1 MITEPTFAIPL
12 FAVLYWIVLAA
23 TMIVAAVLAALSW
36 HRSGR
41 AFVYGAGGALAL
53 ALLLAATPTAGI
65 DAGFF
70 MHALISVL
78 ALATAV
84 LGGGPAA
91 AHVLA
96 LASNGNIK
104 DGDNGG
110 ILRDGEEVLR
120 GGTTIGL
127 LERLAV
133 AGTLLAGFPEGIAVI
148 VAVKGV
154 GRFSELADSATRE
167 RFIIGS
173 LVSFIWACAATGV
186 ALLARG

>member
-1 MITEPTFAIPL
+1 MPFRD
-12 FAVLYWIVLAA
+12 LARGPA
-23 TMIVAAVLAALSW
+23 
-36 HRSGR
+36 R
-41 AFVYGAGGALAL
+41 
-53 ALLLAATPTAGI
+53 
-65 DAGFF
+65 
-70 MHALISVL
+70 
-78 ALATAV
+78 LATALGIPLSDDGADLSSSPYRIELPV
-84 LGGGPAA
+84 TPLRFETSARTGVSGEGGGIEFPWRFFLPNDQTVSPYK

>member
-1 MITEPTFAIPL
+1 MIDGGVIPL
-12 FAVLYWIVLAA
+12 FAVLYWITLVAVSLA
-23 TMIVAAVLAALSW
+23 AAVLAGLSW
-36 HRSGR
+36 RRGST
-41 AFVYGAGGALAL
+41 AFVYGAAAAVAL
-53 ALLLAATPTAGI
+53 ALLLAAVPADGI
-65 DAGFF
+65 GTGFF
-70 MHALISVL
+70 VHALIAMLS
-78 ALATAV
+78 LATAV

-91 AHVLA
+91 AFVLG
-96 LASNGNIK
+96 LATRGSIP
-104 DGDNGG
+104 DGEHGG

-120 GGTTIGL
+120 GGTTIGV

-133 AGTLLAGFPEGIAVI
+133 AGTLLAGFPEGLAVI

>member
-1 MITEPTFAIPL
+1 MLDGSVVAPL
-12 FAVLYWIVLAA
+12 IAVLYWILLIASLVGTVTL
-23 TMIVAAVLAALSW
+23 TALSW
-36 HRSGR
+36 RPKGA
-41 AFVYGAGGALAL
+41 AFTYAAAGALAL
-53 ALLLAATPTAGI
+53 ALLLAAVPTAGF
-65 DAGFF
+65 DPGFF
-70 MHALISVL
+70 VHALASIL
-78 ALATAV
+78 ALTAAV

-96 LASNGNIK
+96 LASRGSVPNGEH
-104 DGDNGG
+104 GG

-133 AGTLLAGFPEGIAVI
+133 AGTLLAGFPEGLAVI
-148 VAVKGV
+148 VALKSV

-173 LVSFIWACAATGV
+173 LVSFIWACAATGI